1 MDRRLLTLAP
11 SAATAT
17 FALMTAAW
25 AATGDVPLAPGARTA
40 QPLAVAAAAT
50 GPLVANDH
58 EGVAILT
65 APAMAPGAT
74 AAGHVTISNA
84 GDAAG
89 RFSVA
94 AGAPADAGGP
104 AGGLSSV
111 LDLTVS
117 DATGA
122 TPVVL
127 YAGKLAG
134 FRGLALGTFAPGGA
148 RRYRFEVAYPAG
160 RTAAMDDP
168 YQGASTSLGLS
179 WTATAIAAPAP
190 APVLPSAAPAPPP
203 SAPAAPA
210 PAPAAPAPAP
220 TPTAPAAP
228 ALTVTLGAAAKPV
241 AKGRLVTWFASST
254 AATARV
260 TGTVSFKGHK
270 AMKLRATSVKL
281 AAGERQTVRL
291 TLPAA
296 AVAPKRRL
304 TVRLSVTAT
313 AGART
318 ATVKRTLRVTAP

>member
-1 MDRRLLTLAP
+1 MERRLLKLAP
-11 SAATAT
+11 SAAPAP
-17 FALMTAAW
+17 FALITAAW
-25 AATGDVPLAPGARTA
+25 AGTGDVPLAPGARTA
-40 QPLAVAAAAT
+40 EPLAVAAAAT

-58 EGVAILT
+58 DGSAVLT

-74 AAGHVTISNA
+74 AAGQVTISNA
-84 GDAAG
+84 GGAAG

-94 AGAPADAGGP
+94 AAAPADAGGP
-104 AGGLSSV
+104 AGGLSSLLV
-111 LDLTVS
+111 LTVS

-134 FRGLALGTFAPGGA
+134 FRGLALGTFATGGA

-190 APVLPSAAPAPPP
+190 APVPPSPAPAPPP

-241 AKGRLVTWFASST
+241 AKGHLVTWFASST

-260 TGTVSFKGHK
+260 TGTVSFKAHK
-270 AMKLRATSVKL
+270 GIKRRRTSVYL
-281 AAGERQTVRL
+281 AAGDRQTVRL